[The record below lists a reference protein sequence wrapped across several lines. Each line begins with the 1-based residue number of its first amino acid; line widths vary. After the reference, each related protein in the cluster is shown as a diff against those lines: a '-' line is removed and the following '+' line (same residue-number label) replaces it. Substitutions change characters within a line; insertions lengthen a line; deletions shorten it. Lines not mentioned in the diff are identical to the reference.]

1 MNRMNKHLVD
11 FIDDE
16 LKNNSYYESIRKF
29 AEGKDWE
36 QILGAVVNEYV
47 DNIDS
52 FGPYRFMDAIEDFL
66 SEAYE
71 DENAEITSCESL
83 YDVICK
89 MWEED
94 AFEQY

>member
-36 QILGAVVNEYV
+36 QILNAVVYEYV
-47 DNIDS
+47 DHTDS

-71 DENAEITSCESL
+71 DGDDEITNCEDL
-83 YDVICK
+83 YEVISK

-94 AFEQY
+94 AFDLY